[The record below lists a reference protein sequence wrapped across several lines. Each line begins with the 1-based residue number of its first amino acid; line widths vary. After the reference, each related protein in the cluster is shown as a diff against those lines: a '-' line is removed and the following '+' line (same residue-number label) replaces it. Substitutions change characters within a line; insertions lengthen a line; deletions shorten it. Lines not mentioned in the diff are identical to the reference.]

1 MTIHGET
8 EAKPYADSLEF
19 KKSNHTG
26 PYCVECLCCCC
37 TAPLCCTY
45 NFFLPLSETFL
56 CFGPCLPV
64 PVLIVSCERDVNKFV
79 CCYCFPG
86 NENRKG
92 VCVRSQLMLIDEERG
107 TLAFYCPSSAEEGR
121 ADDILHVERLN
132 AKPCCIFK
140 RIF

>member
-79 CCYCFPG
+79 CCYCCQGDPHQ
-86 NENRKG
+86 RKKG
-92 VCVRSQLMLIDEERG
+92 MCVRSQLMVIDEERG
-107 TLAFYCPSSAEEGR
+107 TLTFYCPTGHEER
-121 ADDILHVERLN
+121 SDDVQLN
-132 AKPCCIFK
+132 AKPCCVFK
-140 RIF
+140 RIL